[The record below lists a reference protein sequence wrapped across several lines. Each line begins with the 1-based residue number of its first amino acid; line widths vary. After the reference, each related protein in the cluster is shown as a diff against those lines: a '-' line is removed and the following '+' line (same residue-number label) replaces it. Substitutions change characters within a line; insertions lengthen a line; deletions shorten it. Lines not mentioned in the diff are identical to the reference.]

1 MYIVVAEEYSLMAI
15 CEHCGMA
22 YTPRMR
28 TQRFCTH
35 RCSQEFFT
43 AERRAAVQALR
54 AETSTYHG
62 REAEALSPGG
72 RFSAESP
79 RVGWDGQP
87 PATWSDDPSGAEP
100 PHDGRGEG
108 NVLGFR
114 IHGDDEPRNGAR
126 LPHD

>member
-1 MYIVVAEEYSLMAI
+1 MSI

-28 TQRFCTH
+28 TQRFCNSV
-35 RCSQEFFT
+35 CSQEFFT
-43 AERRAAVQALR
+43 AERRLAVQALR

-72 RFSAESP
+72 RFAALEPRLTEAELPGPS
-79 RVGWDGQP
+79 W
-87 PATWSDDPSGAEP
+87 AFDPSGDEP

-108 NVLGFR
+108 NVLAYR
-114 IHGDDEPRNGAR
+114 IHGDE
-126 LPHD
+126 HDPA